1 MLESGVSLFCG
12 FRSSDSWPWWSGPW
26 SGSWQPKPEKNRK
39 RWSEEIR
46 SDFSGS
52 EFREMA
58 PHEKILF
65 IPVSQNRMSGSILA
79 RENRFIINKRKC
91 NFWFSL
97 VNQKLDVLVILIIQ
111 KPTGY
116 QGWFFWNKPG
126 YSEPQCLVL
135 AWLIRNQTSKLFW
148 LLQNCYSS
156 SFEQSEKDI
165 QFILMS
171 YKPDIQLILVCHT
184 PDVQFILVYH

>member
-26 SGSWQPKPEKNRK
+26 SGSWQPRPEKNPK

-58 PHEKILF
+58 PHERILF
-65 IPVSQNRMSGSILA
+65 IPVSQNRMSGSVLA
-79 RENRFIINKRKC
+79 RENRFIIDIRKC

-111 KPTGY
+111 KPLEIKNWISGLILLKQT
-116 QGWFFWNKPG
+116 WIFWTPM
-126 YSEPQCLVL
+126 
-135 AWLIRNQTSKLFW
+135 
-148 LLQNCYSS
+148 S
-156 SFEQSEKDI
+156 SFSLVNQ
-165 QFILMS
+165 
-171 YKPDIQLILVCHT
+171 KPDIQIILVIT
-184 PDVQFILVYH
+184 KLLFQFIWTIRKGYQVYSDEIQARYSVCSGLP